1 MMEKIKNKKSLEEI
15 LSPIEE
21 LDLNNISSNATL
33 IGTAGFEDRCFS
45 FSDKLIISK
54 KKVTNVIGI
63 KYRPFNP
70 KNRKKEFE
78 SKVKS
83 VSSKNKVE
91 WITYDRFNPENFYGD
106 FEKIKALINKTAD
119 VIIDISGMSKYLI
132 IILLDILKDFDKNVI
147 VIYSEAEIYHPTEKE
162 FESKK
167 SKRPE
172 IIPTFLTKGIYKVVL
187 TTSLSSIA
195 MQNAPL
201 LMIAFSSFNY
211 KELTALLNEIT
222 PQYLIKIE
230 GFPHEPHN
238 YWRYDAIHWINEK
251 VPKDFIFK
259 IDEIIHEKLE
269 TFDYIKTVSAL
280 DKIYNKFTYTHR
292 CIIAPTGSKF
302 QSIGVFF
309 FKRLHPEVHVV
320 YPVAEKFAKEYTEGC
335 KYIWMIKFP
344 KFRSYIRSLENCYKS
359 KLISLKNLIELPKDK
374 SKIEKNNER
383 LT

>member
-1 MMEKIKNKKSLEEI
+1 MEMMEKTGNKKSLEKI
-15 LSPIEE
+15 LSPIEK
-21 LDLNNISSNATL
+21 LDLDNISSNATL

-45 FSDKLIISK
+45 FLDKLIISN
-54 KKVTNVIGI
+54 KKVANVIGI
-63 KYRPFNP
+63 EYRPFNP

-78 SKVKS
+78 SKGKS
-83 VSSKNKVE
+83 VSLKNKVE

-106 FEKIKALINKTAD
+106 FEKIKGLINKTAD

-132 IILLDILKDFDKNVI
+132 IILLDILKGFDKNVI
-147 VIYSEAEIYHPTEKE
+147 VIYSEAEIYHPTKEE
-162 FESKK
+162 FESRRRE
-167 SKRPE
+167 SPDV
-172 IIPTFLTKGIYKVVL
+172 IPTFLTKGIYKVVL
-187 TTSLSSIA
+187 TTSLSNIA

-201 LMIAFSSFNY
+201 LMIAFPSFNY

-222 PQYLIKIE
+222 PQYLIEIE
-230 GFPHEPHN
+230 GIPHEQHN
-238 YWRYDAIHWINEK
+238 YWRHDAIRWINEK

-309 FKRLHPEVHVV
+309 FKRLHPEVQVV
-320 YPVAEKFAKEYTEGC
+320 YPVAEKFAKEYTEGY

-344 KFRSYIRSLENCYKS
+344 RFRSYVRSLENYYKA
-359 KLISLKNLIELPKDK
+359 KLISFKNLLEIPKISQK
-374 SKIEKNNER
+374 
-383 LT
+383 